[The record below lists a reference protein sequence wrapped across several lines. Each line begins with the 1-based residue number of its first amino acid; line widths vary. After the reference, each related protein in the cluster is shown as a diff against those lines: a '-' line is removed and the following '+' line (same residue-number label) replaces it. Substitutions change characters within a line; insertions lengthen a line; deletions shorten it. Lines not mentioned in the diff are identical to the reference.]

1 MVARLTLTLLL
12 PHPAFSKASFSRCVV
27 SWGSVQQ
34 GDTLPRDNLPRDTWF
49 RAASSKVGSAHVPQN
64 RRVKEK
70 MRQKKKY
77 QVCEGKTLS
86 GKKEHPL

>member
-12 PHPAFSKASFSRCVV
+12 PHPAFSKESFSRCVV

-34 GDTLPRDNLPRDTWF
+34 GDTLPRDTWF
-49 RAASSKVGSAHVPQN
+49 GAASSKVGSAHVPQN